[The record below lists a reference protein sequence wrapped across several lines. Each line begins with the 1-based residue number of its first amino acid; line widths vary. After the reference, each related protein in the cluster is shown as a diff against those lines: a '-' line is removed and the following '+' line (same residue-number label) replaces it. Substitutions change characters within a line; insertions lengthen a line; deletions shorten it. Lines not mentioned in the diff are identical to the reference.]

1 MSALSLPI
9 FATKTPVA
17 CTTKDYTRVNVSRGI
32 QEMERPTVQV
42 YGLYLVHHDRTS
54 SKRHLP
60 NNKLKFRF
68 CLTFIRY

>member
-32 QEMERPTVQV
+32 QEMEGQTVQV
-42 YGLYLVHHDRTS
+42 YGLYFKHRNGTLS
-54 SKRHLP
+54 NRHLI
-60 NNKLKFRF
+60 L
-68 CLTFIRY
+68 